1 MEEKLM
7 SMGTYVDPFVIK
19 VLLCDSINNEVESI
33 FDYEQVKEY
42 VKSLKINV
50 AKEEVDAFLDKE
62 FEKDCPEVRTR
73 IKNDDYSNIVEKI
86 TDKLKAREYMG
97 NDTYEYFTRY
107 IDVLREKSLKL
118 LNIVDILISIKNK
131 NIDKDTDI
139 SILSELDIEVIDG
152 NILYNDMI
160 RIINPIVE
168 NICDLKKYVD
178 SANDFN
184 SYLHVNISKDLVYL
198 SGENYD
204 DLFPSRKL
212 QVNDLLYDKS
222 LRGYVPLTDKQKQD
236 IIVKD
241 RKNYEYVLKFTDDL
255 K

>member
-1 MEEKLM
+1 MEENLM
-7 SMGTYVDPFVIK
+7 SIGTYVDPFVIK

-33 FDYEQVKEY
+33 LDYEQVKEY

-50 AKEEVDAFLDKE
+50 TKEEVDAFLDKE

-73 IKNDDYSNIVEKI
+73 IKNDNYSH
-86 TDKLKAREYMG
+86 
-97 NDTYEYFTRY
+97 
-107 IDVLREKSLKL
+107 
-118 LNIVDILISIKNK
+118 
-131 NIDKDTDI
+131 
-139 SILSELDIEVIDG
+139 
-152 NILYNDMI
+152 
-160 RIINPIVE
+160 IIE
-168 NICDLKKYVD
+168 NICDLRKYVD
-178 SANDFN
+178 SANNFN
-184 SYLHVNISKDLVYL
+184 SYLHVNINKNLIYL

-236 IIVKD
+236 IIVKN
-241 RKNYEYVLKFTDDL
+241 RKNYEYVLKLTDDL